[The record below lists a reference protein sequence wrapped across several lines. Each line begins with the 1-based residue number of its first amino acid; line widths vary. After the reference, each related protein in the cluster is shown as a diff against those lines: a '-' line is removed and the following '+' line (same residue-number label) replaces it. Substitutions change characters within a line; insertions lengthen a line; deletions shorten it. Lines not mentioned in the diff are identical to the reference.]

1 MENNE
6 VKKIN
11 PEEEVQ
17 LTESEIIEQMQVR
30 MDKLA
35 VLKDNGQNPFEQ
47 LTYNVTHHTNE
58 IRDNYAELEGKVVA
72 VAGRLLSKRGMGKV
86 SFCDLHDRTGKIQ
99 TFTKIDALGED
110 AYKAWQKLDI
120 GDIVGVEGE
129 VFTTHSGE
137 ISIRTTSYVLL
148 SKIGRAHV

>member
-35 VLKDNGQNPFEQ
+35 
-47 LTYNVTHHTNE
+47 
-58 IRDNYAELEGKVVA
+58 VVA

-148 SKIGRAHV
+148 SKALRPLPSVWVLRLFI